1 MNDKEWYDFLAE
13 LKAKNDI
20 VDVISSYLPVRQKGR
35 GFWALCPFH
44 NDRNP
49 SLSINREGQYYHCF
63 VCGAGGDIFR
73 FIQNYENCTFMEAVD
88 ILAQRANVRMPQFNP
103 EAEKNIAMCCHL
115 AGLAGLFLPY
125 VGNILGPMIVWAWKK
140 DSSAFVDL
148 QGKSAVN
155 YQICLSMAAFCLLV
169 AGVILSVICIGF
181 LISILSLL
189 LMFAGMFF
197 PIIAALY
204 AREGKQY
211 LYPLSYPFIR

>member
-1 MNDKEWYDFLAE
+1 MT
-13 LKAKNDI
+13 
-20 VDVISSYLPVRQKGR
+20 
-35 GFWALCPFH
+35 
-44 NDRNP
+44 DRNDGLEIKTSETSETSDVAETAKRKKAP
-49 SLSINREGQYYHCF
+49 DASDASNASEISEAGKSHETESVSIPDVPGTPPPGKESAFSG
-63 VCGAGGDIFR
+63 GGDAAADGGGKR
-73 FIQNYENCTFMEAVD
+73 SSGP
-88 ILAQRANVRMPQFNP
+88 LLS

-115 AGLAGLFLPY
+115 AGLAGLLLPY

-169 AGVILSVICIGF
+169 SGVILSVICIGF

-211 LYPLSYPFIR
+211 RYPLSYPFIR

>member
-1 MNDKEWYDFLAE
+1 MAE

-73 FIQNYENCTFMEAVD
+73 FIQNYENCTFMEAVE

-103 EAEKNIAMCCHL
+103 EAEKT
-115 AGLAGLFLPY
+115 LPKKR
-125 VGNILGPMIVWAWKK
+125 VK
-140 DSSAFVDL
+140 DSCFDV
-148 QGKSAVN
+148 
-155 YQICLSMAAFCLLV
+155 CLFAAKYYR
-169 AGVILSVICIGF
+169 ACIKNPKT
-181 LISILSLL
+181 SLL
-189 LMFAGMFF
+189 W
-197 PIIAALY
+197 IIL
-204 AREGKQY
+204 RGGILPE
-211 LYPLSYPFIR
+211 RR